1 MNLFSASQ
9 RSPSILLK
17 ALPLISFL
25 FFYACTPVAPV
36 GEPTQTPPGAE
47 IFSTTSAVANTPIP
61 SQGPTSEPLPMF
73 SLPTRLASLPTLT
86 PLSPPTTVV
95 RTPFP
100 TATLSVPTL
109 GPGTPETECFVTAS
123 KEGIQLELGPF
134 ISRYKLLPKME
145 PGVIYQAIDIHP
157 TFYQLA
163 WDGVPVGWVEYILI
177 GLSGE
182 GSGCARLF
190 ARPPDTRSLTD
201 FPGLCL
207 FTVNR
212 PTQSFQDSALTEP
225 HFMGVSSSDP
235 YPFVVMWKSQKSI
248 FTCLSH
254 AGPCFYVPT
263 DTVSIFGNCAGIPTS
278 ATVTTAGWL
287 WSMPDERQGEKLMR
301 LTVGLRLHIE
311 GNRPPDSSGE
321 GAWVQA
327 VVENQSESV
336 SGSVWSAL
344 LSFD

>member
-1 MNLFSASQ
+1 VKKVFFPFMLTAILTLVACASPAADQ
-9 RSPSILLK
+9 VTEP
-17 ALPLISFL
+17 PLDQ
-25 FFYACTPVAPV
+25 VA
-36 GEPTQTPPGAE
+36 T
-47 IFSTTSAVANTPIP
+47 AVATTPIP
-61 SQGPTSEPLPMF
+61 SQEPTPVLLVTVDST
-73 SLPTRLASLPTLT
+73 SASLPTFDFST
-86 PLSPPTTVV
+86 PVV
-95 RTPFP
+95 RTPLP
-100 TATLSVPTL
+100 TVTLSVPTL

-134 ISRYKLLPKME
+134 ISGYKLLPKME

-163 WDGVPVGWVEYILI
+163 RDGVPVGWVEYILT
-177 GLSGE
+177 GLSSE

-190 ARPPDTRSLTD
+190 ARPPKTGSLTD

-254 AGPCFYVPT
+254 AGPCFYLPT
-263 DTVSIFGNCAGIPTS
+263 NTVHTFGNCAGIPTS
-278 ATVTTAGWL
+278 ATVTTEGWL
-287 WSMPDERQGEKLMR
+287 WSEPDALQGEKLLS
-301 LTVGLRLHIE
+301 LTAGMQLHIE
-311 GNRPPDSSGE
+311 GDRPPDSSGE
-321 GAWVQA
+321 AA
-327 VVENQSESV
+327 
-336 SGSVWSAL
+336 
-344 LSFD
+344 